1 MSQAKEV
8 NDFQKMLEINELIKL
23 HDDSPKVLKETV
35 SDFSNEVLVDS
46 KSKIS
51 SLIELCENIMSA
63 KKKKELLLSA
73 IGKSISKLVALVE
86 IMKSI
91 HPYLIQTTVLTTES
105 DKEGKKEETNKKGD
119 LLLKLEITLSEKE
132 PEGKINEKISE
143 EKKEELMKLWE
154 RMKGTKI
161 NNNNSNDNNN
171 NNSNEKKV
179 DDNANG
185 DNKGSGLNKRKYLP
199 GNNNM
204 RNGFSQMQRW
214 RYGNNVNRYGNYNNY
229 GNWNGRYYN
238 SNWNNMNNRR
248 FPKYY

>member
-8 NDFQKMLEINELIKL
+8 NDFQKMLKINELIKL
-23 HDDSPKVLKETV
+23 NDDSPKVLKETV

-63 KKKKELLLSA
+63 QKKKELLLSG

-91 HPYLIQTTVLTTES
+91 HPYLIQSSVLTTSSNES

-119 LLLKLEITLSEKE
+119 VFLKLEITLSEKE
-132 PEGKINEKISE
+132 PEGKINEKITE
-143 EKKEELMKLWE
+143 EKKEELMNLWE
-154 RMKGTKI
+154 GVKGIKI
-161 NNNNSNDNNN
+161 NNNNNGIKM
-171 NNSNEKKV
+171 NSNV
-179 DDNANG
+179 NDV
-185 DNKGSGLNKRKYLP
+185 NKGLGLNKRRNIP
-199 GNNNM
+199 DNNI
-204 RNGFSQMQRW
+204 RNGFSRKW
-214 RYGNNVNRYGNYNNY
+214 KYGNNVNRRQNNRYGNYGYY

-238 SNWNNMNNRR
+238 INRNNVNNRR
-248 FPKYY
+248 FPMYY

>member
-8 NDFQKMLEINELIKL
+8 NDFQKMLKINELIKL
-23 HDDSPKVLKETV
+23 NDDSPKVLKETV

-63 KKKKELLLSA
+63 QKKKELLLSG

-91 HPYLIQTTVLTTES
+91 HPYLIQSSVLTTSSNES

-119 LLLKLEITLSEKE
+119 VFLKLEITLSEKE
-132 PEGKINEKISE
+132 PEGKINEKITE
-143 EKKEELMKLWE
+143 EKKEELMNLWE
-154 RMKGTKI
+154 GVKGIKI
-161 NNNNSNDNNN
+161 NNNNNGIKM
-171 NNSNEKKV
+171 NSNV
-179 DDNANG
+179 NDV
-185 DNKGSGLNKRKYLP
+185 NKGLGLNKRRNIP
-199 GNNNM
+199 DNNI
-204 RNGFSQMQRW
+204 RNGFSRQW
-214 RYGNNVNRYGNYNNY
+214 KYGNNVNRWQNNRYGNYCYY

-238 SNWNNMNNRR
+238 INRNNVNNRR
-248 FPKYY
+248 FPMYY

>member
-8 NDFQKMLEINELIKL
+8 NDFQKMLEINELIKKR
-23 HDDSPKVLKETV
+23 DESPKVLKETV

-46 KSKIS
+46 KSTIS
-51 SLIELCENIMSA
+51 SLIDLCENIICA

-73 IGKSISKLVALVE
+73 VGKSISKLVALVE

-91 HPYLIQTTVLTTES
+91 HPYLIQSTVLTTES
-105 DKEGKKEETNKKGD
+105 DKEGKKEDVNKKGD
-119 LLLKLEITLSEKE
+119 LMLKLEITLSEKE

-154 RMKGTKI
+154 RMKGIKI
-161 NNNNSNDNNN
+161 NNVNDNNN
-171 NNSNEKKV
+171 NSSEKKV
-179 DDNANG
+179 EDNVNG
-185 DNKGSGLNKRKYLP
+185 DNKGLGLNRRKYLY

-204 RNGFSQMQRW
+204 RNGFSQTSRW
-214 RYGNNVNRYGNYNNY
+214 RYGNNGNRYGNYSNY

-238 SNWNNMNNRR
+238 GKWNNVNNRR